1 MKTIILT
8 FAQGFMPS
16 GIGFSTKSRASSVT
30 VLLSFPAVTQCL
42 SEVTNIN
49 VGKGGAGLHV
59 YNKFLALEAL
69 CHLYLMPA
77 ISPFPST
84 NGHSPKHQ

>member
-1 MKTIILT
+1 M
-8 FAQGFMPS
+8 FAQGLMAS
-16 GIGFSTKSRASSVT
+16 GIGFITKSRATSVT

-49 VGKGGAGLHV
+49 VGKGDAGLHV

-69 CHLYLMPA
+69 YHLYLMPA
-77 ISPFPST
+77 ISPFLST